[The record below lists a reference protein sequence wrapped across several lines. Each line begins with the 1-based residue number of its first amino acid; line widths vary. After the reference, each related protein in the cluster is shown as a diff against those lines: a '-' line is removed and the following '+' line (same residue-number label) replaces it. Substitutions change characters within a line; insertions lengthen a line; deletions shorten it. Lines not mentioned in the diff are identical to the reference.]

1 MYPEG
6 EQAPAAPEYYPEP
19 SIKSRLT
26 ANLEGLIPLILILII
41 VAYAGHKI
49 GFWNIPFFGGKEPIR
64 MLVIGDMSHD
74 LKRIMDEDR
83 DLIRY
88 SVRAADSMRVAP
100 KDQLAQYKIV
110 MLNQSTLADKT
121 VSRSLGEA
129 IQEWVKQGGKLI
141 VVQDSGIYRQGAV
154 DVIGWQATFGDLMP
168 VSCDYDKD
176 MVASCTRPVH
186 VTGKIYRL
194 DWKHRIMEGIEI
206 APAEP
211 DMALFLQT
219 FNVTPTGNQIAY
231 IQNMTN
237 NAYYPGIV
245 EKTWF
250 GIGKVIYFNYDPG
263 KTKGIFENTLEY
275 LR

>member
-6 EQAPAAPEYYPEP
+6 EQAPPAPEYQE
-19 SIKSRLT
+19 SGFKSKLT
-26 ANLEGLIPLILILII
+26 TNLEGLIPLILILII
-41 VAYAGHKI
+41 VAYAGDKI
-49 GFWNIPFFGGKEPIR
+49 GLWHLSIFGGKEPIR
-64 MLVIGDMSHD
+64 MLVIGEMSHD
-74 LKRIMDEDR
+74 LKRVVDEDR
-83 DLIRY
+83 DLVKVTQRSAY
-88 SVRAADSMRVAP
+88 SMRVSP
-100 KDQLAQYKIV
+100 KDTLAQFKIV

-129 IQEWVKQGGKLI
+129 IQDWVKQGGKLI
-141 VVQDSGIYRQGAV
+141 VVKDSGIYREGAV
-154 DVIGWQATFGDLMP
+154 DVIGWQATFGDLIP
-168 VSCDYDKD
+168 VSCDYEKD
-176 MVASCTRPVH
+176 MVPSCTRPVH

-194 DWKHRIMEGIEI
+194 DWKSKIMEGIEV

-211 DMALFLQT
+211 DLALFIDT

-231 IQNMTN
+231 IQSATS

-263 KTKGIFENTLEY
+263 KTKGIFDNTLEY

>member
-6 EQAPAAPEYYPEP
+6 EQAPVAADYPAP
-19 SIKSRLT
+19 GFKSRLT

-41 VAYAGHKI
+41 VAYAGDKI
-49 GFWNIPFFGGKEPIR
+49 GLWHIPFLTQKEPIR
-64 MLVIGDMSHD
+64 MLVIGDLSHD
-74 LKRIMDEDR
+74 LKRVMDEDR

-88 SVRAADSMRVAP
+88 TVRDAHSLSVAP
-100 KDQLAQYKIV
+100 KDQLSQYKMV
-110 MLNQSTLADKT
+110 MLNQSTQADKT
-121 VSRSLGEA
+121 VSRALGEA
-129 IQEWVKQGGKLI
+129 ISEWVKQGGKLI
-141 VVQDSGIYRQGAV
+141 VVEDSGIYREGAV

-176 MVASCTRPVH
+176 MVATCTRPIH
-186 VTGKIYRL
+186 VTGRIFRL
-194 DWKHRIMEGIEI
+194 DWKHKIMEGIEV

-211 DMALFLQT
+211 DMALFMQT

-231 IQNMTN
+231 IQNATT
-237 NAYYPGIV
+237 NAYYPAIV
-245 EKTWF
+245 EKSWF

-263 KTKGIFENTLEY
+263 MTKGIFENTLEY

>member
-6 EQAPAAPEYYPEP
+6 EQAPAAPDYPAP
-19 SIKSRLT
+19 GFKSRLT

-41 VAYAGHKI
+41 VAYAGDRI
-49 GFWNIPFFGGKEPIR
+49 GLWSIPFLGAKEPIR

-74 LKRIMDEDR
+74 LKRILDEDR
-83 DLIRY
+83 DIVRY
-88 SVRAADSMRVAP
+88 SVRSADSMRVAP

-129 IQEWVKQGGKLI
+129 IQDWVKQGGKLI
-141 VVQDSGIYRQGAV
+141 VVLDSGIYRQGAV

-168 VSCDYDKD
+168 VSCDYEKD
-176 MVASCTRPVH
+176 MVPSCTRPVR
-186 VTGKIYRL
+186 VTGRIYRL

-211 DMALFLQT
+211 DLALFLET
-219 FNVTPTGNQIAY
+219 YNVTPTGNQIAY
-231 IQNMTN
+231 IQSATN

-263 KTKGIFENTLEY
+263 KTKGILENTLEY

>member
-6 EQAPAAPEYYPEP
+6 EQAPAAPDYPEHGF
-19 SIKSRLT
+19 KSRLT

-41 VAYAGHKI
+41 VAYAGDKI
-49 GFWNIPFFGGKEPIR
+49 GLWNIPFLGAKEPIR

-74 LKRIMDEDR
+74 LKRVLDEDR

-88 SVRAADSMRVAP
+88 SVRSADSMRVAP
-100 KDQLAQYKIV
+100 KDQLVQYKIV

-129 IQEWVKQGGKLI
+129 VQDWVKQGGKLI
-141 VVQDSGIYRQGAV
+141 VVLDSGIYRQGAV

-168 VSCDYDKD
+168 VSCDYEKD
-176 MVASCTRPVH
+176 MVPSCTRPVH
-186 VTGKIYRL
+186 VTGRIYRL

-211 DMALFLQT
+211 DLALFLET
-219 FNVTPTGNQIAY
+219 YNVTPTGNQIAY
-231 IQNMTN
+231 IQSATN

-263 KTKGIFENTLEY
+263 KTKGILENTLEY